1 MIFIF
6 ITIMAIITIAIL
18 AKQKEIYFVSFSF
31 KRSRSYLYIQIF
43 QVLVIYMAL
52 IFANYSNKVFA
63 ITLFSISILEV
74 LKLYFLK
81 KIVNE
86 ELNKETNM
94 PYKLTDVISR
104 FSLYSRIIFWI
115 VLNIIGNVLSP
126 SEVDAIR
133 YKDDYE
139 DDYYR

>member
-52 IFANYSNKVFA
+52 IFANYSNNVFA

-115 VLNIIGNVLSP
+115 VLNIIGNWFVF
-126 SEVDAIR
+126 R
-133 YKDDYE
+133 
-139 DDYYR
+139 

>member
-63 ITLFSISILEV
+63 ITLFSISNLEV

-86 ELNKETNM
+86 ELNKETNI
-94 PYKLTDVISR
+94 PYKLTDFISR

-115 VLNIIGNVLSP
+115 VLNIIGNWFVF
-126 SEVDAIR
+126 R
-133 YKDDYE
+133 
-139 DDYYR
+139 

>member
-115 VLNIIGNVLSP
+115 VLNIIGNWFVF
-126 SEVDAIR
+126 
-133 YKDDYE
+133 K
-139 DDYYR
+139 

>member
-86 ELNKETNM
+86 ALNKETNM

-115 VLNIIGNVLSP
+115 VLNIIGNWFVF
-126 SEVDAIR
+126 R
-133 YKDDYE
+133 
-139 DDYYR
+139 

>member
-115 VLNIIGNVLSP
+115 VLNIIGNWFVF
-126 SEVDAIR
+126 R
-133 YKDDYE
+133 
-139 DDYYR
+139 

>member
-1 MIFIF
+1 
-6 ITIMAIITIAIL
+6 
-18 AKQKEIYFVSFSF
+18 
-31 KRSRSYLYIQIF
+31 
-43 QVLVIYMAL
+43 MAL

-115 VLNIIGNVLSP
+115 VLNIIGNWFVF
-126 SEVDAIR
+126 R
-133 YKDDYE
+133 
-139 DDYYR
+139 

>member
-86 ELNKETNM
+86 ELNKKTNM

-115 VLNIIGNVLSP
+115 VLNIIGNWFVF
-126 SEVDAIR
+126 R
-133 YKDDYE
+133 
-139 DDYYR
+139 

>member
-104 FSLYSRIIFWI
+104 FSLYSRIILWI
-115 VLNIIGNVLSP
+115 VLNIIGNWFVF
-126 SEVDAIR
+126 R
-133 YKDDYE
+133 
-139 DDYYR
+139 